1 MRDCIAHAVTVAA
14 KVSKLCEEF
23 LLARVAVSEMAEC
36 SDDFLYA
43 LLFIA
48 QKVAVPLEL
57 GLRPGAVLRL
67 FATKTAYHYLQFP
80 TSVRPNPS

>member
-1 MRDCIAHAVTVAA
+1 VTVAA

-36 SDDFLYA
+36 SDNFLYA

-48 QKVAVPLEL
+48 RKVAVPLEL
-57 GLRPGAVLRL
+57 GRPGAVLPL